1 MYALCT
7 LAVGLELC
15 NHRVMNELSLE
26 LWIATYICKILKIGS
41 AEMISNF
48 AIQVFDLQNELFHCL
63 MACVNNY
70 AKITLSKIVAECN

>member
-1 MYALCT
+1 MCMRCVPLLLAWSYAT
-7 LAVGLELC
+7 Q
-15 NHRVMNELSLE
+15 
-26 LWIATYICKILKIGS
+26 WIATYICKILQIGS